1 MSHRSLLVLGLAGAL
16 SLWGCS
22 SESETAAS
30 GGSTAAGGATGSGG
44 SAGSG
49 GANVG
54 GAAGTGGV
62 TPGGGGSAGAGGG
75 GSSAA
80 GGASGSSGSTGG
92 AAGVAGSTGG
102 AAGVAG
108 STGGAAGAGGSTGGA
123 AGSGGAAGADAAAG
137 AGGSKPPDA
146 GPADSGASD
155 RVATDV
161 GAGDGSPALTPSIFE
176 HFNPWTGVTSPDKL
190 WRIAGTWT
198 GTGGNVLDPA
208 NAVLVDTYDSQP
220 GGYLLLTVRAN
231 VLQGG
236 EIQTVGTVGSALG
249 YGYYEVRMKVTDV
262 PGTCVSFF
270 WKEIDYGPG
279 EIDIEFL
286 TNETWI
292 TSATTGK
299 VHYTIHPNWDTNGTA
314 YTQDLAFNPSK
325 DFHRYGWLWTPQ
337 KLSYTVDG
345 LVVKTFTNPPAQ
357 NLVNTKGGYIMMN
370 AWTGS
375 ANWGGGPPTKDA
387 TSAYD
392 WVKFYPNATAVP
404 NG

>member
-1 MSHRSLLVLGLAGAL
+1 MIERSLSVLGIAGLLALCGC
-16 SLWGCS
+16 GCS
-22 SESETAAS
+22 SESETAAA

-44 SAGSG
+44 AAGAG

-62 TPGGGGSAGAGGG
+62 AAGGGGSTGGSAGAGGVTGSRGSSVAGAGGSAG
-75 GSSAA
+75 GSS
-80 GGASGSSGSTGG
+80 
-92 AAGVAGSTGG
+92 
-102 AAGVAG
+102 
-108 STGGAAGAGGSTGGA
+108 GAGGSTGV
-123 AGSGGAAGADAAAG
+123 DAAAG
-137 AGGSKPPDA
+137 SSGSPPKDGG
-146 GPADSGASD
+146 
-155 RVATDV
+155 ATDA
-161 GAGDGSPALTPSIFE
+161 AGDGSPTLAPSIFE
-176 HFNPWTGVTSPDKL
+176 HFNPWTGTTSPDKL
-190 WRIAGTWT
+190 WRIAGSWT
-198 GTGGNVLDPA
+198 GTGGNLLTPA
-208 NAVLVDTYDSQP
+208 NATLVATYDSQP
-220 GGYLLLTVRAN
+220 GGYLLLTVKAN
-231 VLQGG
+231 VLEGG
-236 EIQTVGTVGSALG
+236 EIQTVGAAGSTLG

-286 TNETWI
+286 TNESWI
-292 TSATTGK
+292 TSPTAGK
-299 VHYTIHPNWDTNGTA
+299 VHYTIHPGWDTYGTA
-314 YTQDLAFNPSK
+314 FTQDLAFNPSK
-325 DFHRYGWLWTPQ
+325 DFHRYGWLWTPE

-345 LVVKTFTNPPAQ
+345 QVVKTFTNPPAQ

-404 NG
+404 AP